1 MAAGDYGKTLSE
13 DLKDL
18 KNIAGDANRVFDA
31 LDSRYKQLS
40 KSSGK
45 IADRFKDTLD
55 LGKDLL
61 KNTKNIFDV
70 DLKSHNLSRQMAN
83 AKNKRERDYI
93 RSLDD
98 ELKLQQAIQSEG
110 LKQVDTFNKQ
120 VDSVVN
126 LINKIPIVGDLLG
139 GPVSM
144 LGGTMK
150 EAFSEGLGTT
160 LADAGND
167 GTDVLKDL
175 SERGKNLKQIFM
187 KGAQV
192 LFSWKG
198 ALVAGLSVFGKIVSA
213 AREFGVSF
221 TEVIANPRLI
231 FFSGQVSALAEEFG
245 NLQTASAST
254 LLSMKLMSLT
264 TGVTAE
270 NQAKIMSS
278 MAATSDSSMSAL
290 RAQMA
295 SYKQAGIPFRM
306 IMEDVAGSTEF
317 FAKFGQDGGDNIF
330 KAAIRARELGVNLG
344 EVENITESILN
355 FESSIESQMK
365 ASVLLG
371 RTINLDRARQ
381 LAFAGKQSEM
391 MDEVLKQVGSE
402 AEFNKMNFIQRKA
415 VADAVGMTTGGLS
428 KLIREEEKVKS
439 GFVALLPILGGI
451 AGLIVGIGSVIRST
465 IGGAGAG
472 LAFGLK
478 QFATVGKFATL
489 GYGLGFAGSKT
500 FGDFVQRP
508 GQAPTEFNP
517 NDTVVGVRDPS
528 ALGGGLTQ
536 KQGDQIIALL
546 QTGND
551 GTNALKS
558 EVRSLGLGSV

>member
-55 LGKDLL
+55 IGKDLL

-70 DLKSHNLSRQMAN
+70 DLKSHNLSSQMAN

-98 ELKLQQAIQSEG
+98 ELKLQQGLQSEG

-120 VDSVVN
+120 VDSV
-126 LINKIPIVGDLLG
+126 LEIITKIPIIGDIVG
-139 GPVSM
+139 GPLSM

-160 LADAGND
+160 LADVAGK
-167 GTDVLKDL
+167 GGDVMVEL
-175 SERGKNLKQIFM
+175 SNRGQNLKQIFM
-187 KGAQV
+187 KGAQS
-192 LFSWKG
+192 LFTVE
-198 ALVAGLSVFGKIVSA
+198 AAGLAALGVFAKVVSA

-278 MAATSDSSMSAL
+278 MAATSDSSISAL

-306 IMEDVAGSTEF
+306 IMQDVAGSTEF
-317 FAKFGQDGGDNIF
+317 FAKFGQDGGANIAA
-330 KAAIRARELGVNLG
+330 AAISAKKLGLELSNVA
-344 EVENITESILN
+344 SIANSLLN
-355 FESSIESQMK
+355 FEDSIQKQME
-365 ASVLLG
+365 AEVLLG
-371 RTINLDRARQ
+371 KELNLEKAREMVFNNDIAGAMEEISQ
-381 LAFAGKQSEM
+381 LVSPE
-391 MDEVLKQVGSE
+391 
-402 AEFNKMNFIQRKA
+402 EFNAM
-415 VADAVGMTTGGLS
+415 DAVRREALAAATGLDAAALS
-428 KLIREEEKVKS
+428 RAIT
-439 GFVALLPILGGI
+439 A
-451 AGLIVGIGSVIRST
+451 
-465 IGGAGAG
+465 GGAG
-472 LAFGLK
+472 
-478 QFATVGKFATL
+478 
-489 GYGLGFAGSKT
+489 
-500 FGDFVQRP
+500 
-508 GQAPTEFNP
+508 
-517 NDTVVGVRDPS
+517 
-528 ALGGGLTQ
+528 GGGITTAMRTGGAPSGGGGTDKMDMLITTVQ
-536 KQGDQIIALL
+536 EGNANMVRAVQGS
-546 QTGND
+546 GV
-551 GTNALKS
+551 G
-558 EVRSLGLGSV
+558 

>member
-1 MAAGDYGKTLSE
+1 
-13 DLKDL
+13 
-18 KNIAGDANRVFDA
+18 
-31 LDSRYKQLS
+31 
-40 KSSGK
+40 
-45 IADRFKDTLD
+45 
-55 LGKDLL
+55 
-61 KNTKNIFDV
+61 
-70 DLKSHNLSRQMAN
+70 
-83 AKNKRERDYI
+83 
-93 RSLDD
+93 
-98 ELKLQQAIQSEG
+98 
-110 LKQVDTFNKQ
+110 
-120 VDSVVN
+120 
-126 LINKIPIVGDLLG
+126 
-139 GPVSM
+139 M

-160 LADAGND
+160 IADAAKGGD
-167 GTDVLKDL
+167 KALTKL
-175 SERGKNLKQIFM
+175 SKRGAGLKQIFM
-187 KGAQV
+187 KGAQS
-192 LFSWKG
+192 LFTVE
-198 ALVAGLSVFGKIVSA
+198 AAGLAALGVFAKVVSA

-231 FFSGQVSALAEEFG
+231 FFTGQVSALAEEFG

-278 MAATSDSSMSAL
+278 MAATSDSSISAL

-451 AGLIVGIGSVIRST
+451 AGLIVVIRST